1 MRRLPISGS
10 GLFVIAAAAVPII
23 IKSSKPLAKKIGQ
36 AMEKYGAKLQE
47 AAAEEV
53 RNKHKTADKPT
64 EEPTQEQS
72 SQATSAEPKAEVA
85 EPAPKANKPP
95 QAKPTT
101 KSTAKPKPKKTVKAT
116 PATKKPTPPKP
127 KD

>member
-10 GLFVIAAAAVPII
+10 GLFVIAAAVPII

-47 AAAEEV
+47 AAEEEV
-53 RNKHKTADKPT
+53 RNKHKTADQPT
-64 EEPTQEQS
+64 EEPTTEE
-72 SQATSAEPKAEVA
+72 ATETPTSEPKAEVA